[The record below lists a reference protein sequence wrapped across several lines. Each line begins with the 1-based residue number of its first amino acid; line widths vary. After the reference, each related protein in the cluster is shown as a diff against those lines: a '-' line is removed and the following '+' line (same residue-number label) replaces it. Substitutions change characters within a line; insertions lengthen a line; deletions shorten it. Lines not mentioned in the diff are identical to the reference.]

1 MQFDSSFS
9 MNAIILITS
18 DRQDDGGVTNR
29 LDEDLQTIAT
39 AHEFI
44 YYHEVI
50 SSREHFIQFM
60 GLIKDFVVRKNLK
73 PMIHFHM
80 HGGSEFGLEIG
91 NTKEYISWSELT
103 GILRQIN
110 ICMLNELCVIST
122 ACYAFNMI
130 KEVAITQPSP
140 YFCLVASQNEVK
152 YGYIDDSASK
162 FYNTLL
168 KNGDL
173 VIAYDEISDA
183 FDFYQSERMLMIS
196 LAKYI
201 LHNCKGKQKQ
211 IRKEGLISKA
221 ISGGV
226 IDTPES
232 LKEMRKIIRDYITPN
247 QALLN
252 RYVDSFLIGKKI
264 PITIDDI
271 VSLVERSYCKART
284 KG

>member
-1 MQFDSSFS
+1 E
-9 MNAIILITS
+9 
-18 DRQDDGGVTNR
+18 R
-29 LDEDLQTIAT
+29 
-39 AHEFI
+39 
-44 YYHEVI
+44 
-50 SSREHFIQFM
+50 FIQFM
-60 GLIKDFVVRKNLK
+60 GLIKDSVVRNNLK
-73 PMIHFHM
+73 PVIHFHM
-80 HGGSEFGLEIG
+80 HGGSELGLEIG

-140 YFCLVASQNEVK
+140 YFCLIASKNEVK

-168 KNGDL
+168 KNSDL

-201 LHNCKGKQKQ
+201 LHNCKGKKKQ

-271 VSLVERSYCKART
+271 VGLVEKSYCKART